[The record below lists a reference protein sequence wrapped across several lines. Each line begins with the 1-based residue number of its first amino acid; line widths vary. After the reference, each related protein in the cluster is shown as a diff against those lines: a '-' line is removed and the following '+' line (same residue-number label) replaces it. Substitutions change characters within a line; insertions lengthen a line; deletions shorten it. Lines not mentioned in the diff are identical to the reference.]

1 MKGLIKM
8 LKGKILEVEEVKF
21 SNGNIMYKT
30 LVNVEYGDKKILQRV
45 YLNKSF
51 KIGSIYEVD
60 LFGSD
65 DLKYL
70 KVRLKNEIVESSS
83 VVDDSSK
90 KGIFNR

>member
-1 MKGLIKM
+1 M
-8 LKGKILEVEEVKF
+8 LKGKVLEVEEVKF
-21 SNGNIMYKT
+21 SNGNVMYKT
-30 LVNVEYGDKKILQRV
+30 LVNVEYCDKKILQRV
-45 YLNKSF
+45 YLNKSL

-70 KVRLKNEIVESSS
+70 KVRLKNEILESAA

>member
-1 MKGLIKM
+1 M
-8 LKGKILEVEEVKF
+8 LKGKVLEVEDVKF
-21 SNGNIMYKT
+21 RDGKVMYKT
-30 LVNVEYGDKKILQRV
+30 LVNVVYVDKKILQRV
-45 YLNKSF
+45 FVDKKLN
-51 KIGSIYEVD
+51 IGSTYEVD

-70 KVRLKNEIVESSS
+70 KIRLKNEVLDSAV